1 MIHFVLQKGKK
12 KKERKLWMLGDIAQG
27 ERRLIMINS
36 NEAEN
41 YSSETFW
48 ARQGGCVL
56 FFSLFF
62 LTRRKTQVQTT
73 PKVARCVLS
82 NGRERAFAEKFA
94 ASNGT
99 LSLAPA
105 SASPPVISS

>member
-12 KKERKLWMLGDIAQG
+12 RKLWMLGDIAQG

-56 FFSLFF
+56 FCCFFSSF
-62 LTRRKTQVQTT
+62 
-73 PKVARCVLS
+73 
-82 NGRERAFAEKFA
+82 
-94 ASNGT
+94 
-99 LSLAPA
+99 
-105 SASPPVISS
+105 